1 MKQHLKN
8 TFLLL
13 PIAASLPVQAQDKNE
28 SPNLVFIMADQW
40 RGDALGCLDKE
51 PVQTPHL
58 DQLASEG
65 VLFTNAV
72 SCYPVSSP
80 ARGILMSGMYPM
92 NNKVIGNCPLWCGT
106 AGNSPLL
113 E

>member
-51 PVQTPHL
+51 LRPACVRRSALHQCSQLLSCFITGTGNLDVRYVPH
-58 DQLASEG
+58 E
-65 VLFTNAV
+65 
-72 SCYPVSSP
+72 
-80 ARGILMSGMYPM
+80 
-92 NNKVIGNCPLWCGT
+92 
-106 AGNSPLL
+106 
-113 E
+113 

>member
-40 RGDALGCLDKE
+40 R
-51 PVQTPHL
+51 QRT
-58 DQLASEG
+58 
-65 VLFTNAV
+65 
-72 SCYPVSSP
+72 
-80 ARGILMSGMYPM
+80 
-92 NNKVIGNCPLWCGT
+92 GT
-106 AGNSPLL
+106 NSPLRPACVRRSAL
-113 E
+113 HQCSQLLSCFITGTGNLDVRYVPHE

>member
-13 PIAASLPVQAQDKNE
+13 PIAASLPVQAQEKSE

-40 RGDALGCLDKE
+40 RGDALGCLGKE
-51 PVQTPHL
+51 PACVRRSALHQCSQLLPCFITGTGNL
-58 DQLASEG
+58 D
-65 VLFTNAV
+65 VRYV
-72 SCYPVSSP
+72 SH
-80 ARGILMSGMYPM
+80 
-92 NNKVIGNCPLWCGT
+92 
-106 AGNSPLL
+106 

>member
-13 PIAASLPVQAQDKNE
+13 PIAASLPVQAQEKSE

-40 RGDALGCLDKE
+40 RGDALGCLGKE

-58 DQLASEG
+58 DRRPKE
-65 VLFTNAV
+65 
-72 SCYPVSSP
+72 CSSP
-80 ARGILMSGMYPM
+80 MQSVATLFHHRHGES
-92 NNKVIGNCPLWCGT
+92 
-106 AGNSPLL
+106 
-113 E
+113 

>member
-13 PIAASLPVQAQDKNE
+13 PIAASLPVQAQEKSE

-40 RGDALGCLDKE
+40 RGDALGCLGKE

-58 DQLASEG
+58 DRLVRRSALHQCSQLLPCFITG
-65 VLFTNAV
+65 TGNLDVRYV
-72 SCYPVSSP
+72 SH
-80 ARGILMSGMYPM
+80 
-92 NNKVIGNCPLWCGT
+92 
-106 AGNSPLL
+106 

>member
-28 SPNLVFIMADQW
+28 SPNLVFIMADQR

-58 DQLASEG
+58 DSLRPKE
-65 VLFTNAV
+65 
-72 SCYPVSSP
+72 CSSP
-80 ARGILMSGMYPM
+80 MQSVAILFHHRHGES
-92 NNKVIGNCPLWCGT
+92 
-106 AGNSPLL
+106 
-113 E
+113 

>member
-51 PVQTPHL
+51 VT
-58 DQLASEG
+58 
-65 VLFTNAV
+65 V
-72 SCYPVSSP
+72 SDRYLSDLHTD
-80 ARGILMSGMYPM
+80 R
-92 NNKVIGNCPLWCGT
+92 
-106 AGNSPLL
+106 
-113 E
+113 

>member
-13 PIAASLPVQAQDKNE
+13 PIAASLPVQAQEKSE

-40 RGDALGCLDKE
+40 RGDALGCLGKE

-58 DQLASEG
+58 DRLTPKQYREK
-65 VLFTNAV
+65 
-72 SCYPVSSP
+72 YYHSS
-80 ARGILMSGMYPM
+80 SGM
-92 NNKVIGNCPLWCGT
+92 K
-106 AGNSPLL
+106 AGV
-113 E
+113 EIK

>member
-51 PVQTPHL
+51 PK
-58 DQLASEG
+58 E
-65 VLFTNAV
+65 
-72 SCYPVSSP
+72 CSSP
-80 ARGILMSGMYPM
+80 MQSVAILFHHRHGES
-92 NNKVIGNCPLWCGT
+92 
-106 AGNSPLL
+106 
-113 E
+113 

>member
-13 PIAASLPVQAQDKNE
+13 PIAASLPVQAQEKSE

-40 RGDALGCLDKE
+40 RGDALGCLGKE

-58 DQLASEG
+58 DRLLHQCSQLLPCFITG
-65 VLFTNAV
+65 TGNLDVRYV
-72 SCYPVSSP
+72 SH
-80 ARGILMSGMYPM
+80 
-92 NNKVIGNCPLWCGT
+92 
-106 AGNSPLL
+106 

>member
-58 DQLASEG
+58 DQCSQL
-65 VLFTNAV
+65 L
-72 SCYPVSSP
+72 SCFIT
-80 ARGILMSGMYPM
+80 GT
-92 NNKVIGNCPLWCGT
+92 GNLDVRYVPH
-106 AGNSPLL
+106 

>member
-8 TFLLL
+8 TFLFL

-51 PVQTPHL
+51 PVQTPH
-58 DQLASEG
+58 
-65 VLFTNAV
+65 
-72 SCYPVSSP
+72 
-80 ARGILMSGMYPM
+80 
-92 NNKVIGNCPLWCGT
+92 
-106 AGNSPLL
+106 
-113 E
+113 

>member
-13 PIAASLPVQAQDKNE
+13 PIAASLPVQAQEKSE

-40 RGDALGCLDKE
+40 RGDALGCLGKE

-58 DQLASEG
+58 DRLASECSQLLPCFITG
-65 VLFTNAV
+65 TGNLDVRYV
-72 SCYPVSSP
+72 SH
-80 ARGILMSGMYPM
+80 
-92 NNKVIGNCPLWCGT
+92 
-106 AGNSPLL
+106 